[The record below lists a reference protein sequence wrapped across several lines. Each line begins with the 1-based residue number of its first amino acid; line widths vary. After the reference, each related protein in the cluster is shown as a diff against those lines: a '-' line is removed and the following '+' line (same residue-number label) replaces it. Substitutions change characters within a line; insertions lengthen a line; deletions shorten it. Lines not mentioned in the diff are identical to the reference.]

1 MALSG
6 VSHLLF
12 VGCVL
17 FTLDRV
23 LSFLWDSMSNGNPHL
38 LQKTRE
44 MGTPHSR
51 SKARAALI
59 WTRVLH
65 GFEGMAD
72 ELGVAAEFGD

>member
-1 MALSG
+1 VALSG

-23 LSFLWDSMSNGNPHL
+23 LSFLWDSMSNEKPHL

-51 SKARAALI
+51 SKARAAL
-59 WTRVLH
+59 L
-65 GFEGMAD
+65 GFGPECYKDSRGWLTNSA
-72 ELGVAAEFGD
+72 